1 MKRSIL
7 FGLLFVWCG
16 FLGAT
21 DKIQPLD
28 IKLGLWEATNNS
40 QVTGTPPS
48 IPPEVLAKMT
58 PEQRAKFEE
67 AMKARASQG
76 PTTRTFKSCITKEKI
91 NDQRV
96 FDEDRKSCT
105 RTVVTSTSSKLDMH
119 MECMD
124 TGTKRSGTVRI
135 EAINSENVKGSVQF
149 VSSSND
155 RTTNINANFTAKWIS
170 PDCGDT
176 K

>member
-1 MKRSIL
+1 MQRSVL
-7 FGLLFVWCG
+7 FGLLFLWCG
-16 FLGAT
+16 FLGGT

-40 QVTGTPPS
+40 QVTGALP
-48 IPPEVLAKMT
+48 IPPEVLARMT

-76 PTTRTFKSCITKEKI
+76 PTARTYKSCITKEKI
-91 NDQRV
+91 NDQHV
-96 FDEDRKSCT
+96 FDEGRKSCI
-105 RTVVTSTSSKLDMH
+105 RTVVTSTSSELEMH

-124 TGTKRSGTVRI
+124 AGTKRRGTFRI
-135 EAINSENVKGSVQF
+135 EAINSENVKGSVQM

-155 RTTNINANFTAKWIS
+155 RTMNINSNFTAKWIS